1 MENRGILVDTTI
13 LIDFLRK
20 KNKEKTLLW
29 KLKEMYTTISI
40 SSISVFELFAGAIDN
55 SKVKNVQSLLKW
67 LEVVEFDEELGEMAG
82 RIFILL
88 KKRNKII
95 DFRDLFIGTT
105 AVFYNLEIAT
115 LNINHFVNIPNIK
128 IFNTSTVV

>member
-55 SKVKNVQSLLKW
+55 SKVKNVQLLLKW

-88 KKRNKII
+88 KMRNKII

>member
-88 KKRNKII
+88 KMRNKII

>member
-55 SKVKNVQSLLKW
+55 SKVKNVQLLLKW